1 MVSQID
7 SLKAQLDES
16 FAKKKENSLQLFEL
30 DQAHRKLLKDNKELL
45 KKHEQVCSELRV
57 AKDDKEK
64 IAKESSSLSVALKNS
79 KKTMEESL
87 ESFRKETQS
96 YRVKLEKLNLFK
108 LEREAELKASRKAEK
123 KKRQKDKKKSI
134 SAVADLEIKTE
145 LPVCKNISDD
155 VDAEQKIL
163 ESLKV
168 DLDQDEFKAMKS
180 EACDTFD
187 ENGNNSTNALENNSG
202 DESEDNYLDELTTV
216 KEVKDPVIEE
226 DNRLTK
232 AWLKEYLDKFKAENG
247 I

>member
-134 SAVADLEIKTE
+134 SELEIKTI
-145 LPVCKNISDD
+145 CKNISDD

>member
-1 MVSQID
+1 
-7 SLKAQLDES
+7 
-16 FAKKKENSLQLFEL
+16 
-30 DQAHRKLLKDNKELL
+30 
-45 KKHEQVCSELRV
+45 
-57 AKDDKEK
+57 
-64 IAKESSSLSVALKNS
+64 
-79 KKTMEESL
+79 MEESL

-96 YRVKLEKLNLFK
+96 YRVELEKLNLFK

-123 KKRQKDKKKSI
+123 KKRQKDKNKSI
-134 SAVADLEIKTE
+134 SELEIKTE
-145 LPVCKNISDD
+145 LHVCKNISDD

-187 ENGNNSTNALENNSG
+187 ENGNNRSNALENNSV
-202 DESEDNYLDELTTV
+202 DELTTV